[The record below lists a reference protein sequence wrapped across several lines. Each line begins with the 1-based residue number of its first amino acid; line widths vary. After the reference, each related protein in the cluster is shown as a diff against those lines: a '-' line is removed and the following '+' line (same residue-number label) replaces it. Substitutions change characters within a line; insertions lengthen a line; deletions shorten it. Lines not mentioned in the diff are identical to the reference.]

1 MITLR
6 TIAQVSEHIKEQK
19 TRGASIGLVPTMG
32 ALHQGHTSLVQCS
45 AKENNCTVTSIFVNP
60 LQFGPQEDFEHYPR
74 SIAKDQ
80 ETAQNAGADVIF
92 YPEASEIVDED
103 MLAFVDIHK
112 MQNNLCGRRRP
123 GHFRGVCT
131 IVAKLFNIIQPNR
144 AYFGQKDIQQ
154 FYILKKMVRDL
165 NHDIDIIRCPI
176 VREPDGLA
184 MSSRNRYLSKAER
197 QRALYLSR
205 VLFQVRREV
214 RETRK
219 PLSAIRAQAINRLKR
234 HADRVDYLEI
244 ADPETLRKARSR
256 QPELVAA
263 AACHIGKT
271 RLIDNVIIRRSCS
284 KLRKTK
290 PL

>member
-1 MITLR
+1 MLFR
-6 TIAQVSEHIKEQK
+6 S
-19 TRGASIGLVPTMG
+19 
-32 ALHQGHTSLVQCS
+32 
-45 AKENNCTVTSIFVNP
+45 
-60 LQFGPQEDFEHYPR
+60 PR

-165 NHDIDIIRCPI
+165 NYDIDIIRCPI

-184 MSSRNRYLSKAER
+184 MSSRNVYLSPAER
-197 QRALYLSR
+197 REATILSR
-205 VLFQVRREV
+205 AIKEAMRLFENGVTSGSNVVSMISTYITDHSSARIDYV
-214 RETRK
+214 NIVDETMRDVPEIK
-219 PLSAIRAQAINRLKR
+219 PGHILAL
-234 HADRVDYLEI
+234 
-244 ADPETLRKARSR
+244 
-256 QPELVAA
+256 AA
-263 AACHIGKT
+263 FLGST
-271 RLIDNVIIRRSCS
+271 RLIDNYIFGDPISF
-284 KLRKTK
+284 
-290 PL
+290 

>member
-165 NHDIDIIRCPI
+165 NYDIDIIRCPI

-184 MSSRNRYLSKAER
+184 MSSRNVYLSPAER
-197 QRALYLSR
+197 REATILSR
-205 VLFQVRREV
+205 AIKEAMRLFENGVTSGSNVVSMISTYITDHSSARIDYV
-214 RETRK
+214 NIVDETMRDVPEIK
-219 PLSAIRAQAINRLKR
+219 PGHILAL
-234 HADRVDYLEI
+234 
-244 ADPETLRKARSR
+244 
-256 QPELVAA
+256 AA
-263 AACHIGKT
+263 FLGST
-271 RLIDNVIIRRSCS
+271 RLIDNYIFGDPISF
-284 KLRKTK
+284 
-290 PL
+290 